1 MLFFC
6 FVFLVYH
13 IILLIVIFFL
23 FVGVLCN
30 FFIIHKNKHKICFI
44 SSSKLLFL
52 LKWHMQWKHSST
64 KNNKNTIMKKPLS
77 AVVWKSNARLE
88 VEGGNASGNPFIK
101 FVLFESGQ
109 IPAFWNT
116 SEHRSVLMNTTNF
129 IQFFFFENSNSELQ

>member
-1 MLFFC
+1 MYPCNLYIVVYKNSIKFEISSLCYFFVLFFW
-6 FVFLVYH
+6 F
-13 IILLIVIFFL
+13 IILFCLLLFFVFFL

-64 KNNKNTIMKKPLS
+64 NNNKNTIMKKPLS

-88 VEGGNASGNPFIK
+88 VEGGNASGNPFICTLWK
-101 FVLFESGQ
+101 
-109 IPAFWNT
+109 
-116 SEHRSVLMNTTNF
+116 RTNPCISKYF
-129 IQFFFFENSNSELQ
+129 RT